1 MEFWNNPPPQL
12 LVPPLCGLQPEVN
25 NNKANFS
32 EKLILTKMKICK
44 VENKHVL
51 ERINKTKAFYSK
63 RLIELIPSLVGLVG
77 KNRDEATYPPEIK
90 GTVL

>member
-1 MEFWNNPPPQL
+1 
-12 LVPPLCGLQPEVN
+12 
-25 NNKANFS
+25 
-32 EKLILTKMKICK
+32 MKICK